1 MAKVRIVDIVE
12 HLDHEMKR
20 ALASAVQKQHP
31 EITVDRTALFK
42 EFLKALRREF
52 TDWQTVPHN
61 YVDGE

>member
-20 ALASAVQKQHP
+20 ALADAVQKQYP
-31 EITVDRTALFK
+31 EVTVDRTALFK
-42 EFLKALRREF
+42 EFLKALRRQLS
-52 TDWQTVPHN
+52 DWQTVPRN